1 MYVANNRT
9 AKYVKQRL
17 RDVKREIDKCKII
30 VGDIPTLSMRPVLSC
45 YQNQTKTSQ
54 EKKIKGQYTL

>member
-1 MYVANNRT
+1 MYAAKNRT
-9 AKYVKQRL
+9 AKYMKQRL
-17 RDVKREIDKCKII
+17 RDVKGEKDKRTII
-30 VGDIPTLSMRPVLSC
+30 VGDLPTLSMRPVLPC